1 MAEKKETILYKVHN
15 NLYVNLTNR
24 CPCACTFCLRQT
36 MDRIGESDSL
46 WLDHEPTLEEVVA
59 ALKEWD
65 VDSFDEVCFTGF
77 GEPTEAFDVLLQV
90 ADFIKQAY
98 HKRVRID
105 TNGLGNLV
113 NGRNICPEMEGKID
127 AVSISLNTPNAEE
140 YNRLVRPKFGEQS
153 YQAMLDF
160 AKEAAKYVPNVTF
173 TTVATTLTK
182 EEEEACMK
190 ICADLGVNYRI
201 RPWED

>member
-1 MAEKKETILYKVHN
+1 
-15 NLYVNLTNR
+15 
-24 CPCACTFCLRQT
+24 
-36 MDRIGESDSL
+36 
-46 WLDHEPTLEEVVA
+46 
-59 ALKEWD
+59 
-65 VDSFDEVCFTGF
+65 
-77 GEPTEAFDVLLQV
+77 
-90 ADFIKQAY
+90 
-98 HKRVRID
+98 
-105 TNGLGNLV
+105 
-113 NGRNICPEMEGKID
+113 MEGKID

-182 EEEEACMK
+182 EEEEACTK